1 VIPPQQPNF
10 LLRPVVTLSHKL
22 RPLWIAAPA
31 LALQLASAQA
41 FAQGDPPAQSA
52 PRIFGQLALGTALTP
67 VGFFGAGWATKHA
80 GRRMGWTDANASR
93 AAFIAAYS
101 GTMLAAASGPILLGN
116 DGKSAAALGGSLVGI
131 GAAALSVKV
140 GNWLWDDDRRRCGF
154 GCWTLGA
161 VTVALPSIGAT
172 VAYAA
177 SRR

>member
-1 VIPPQQPNF
+1 MA
-10 LLRPVVTLSHKL
+10 LLAIL
-22 RPLWIAAPA
+22 IAGSEA
-31 LALQLASAQA
+31 L
-41 FAQGDPPAQSA
+41 AQGDPPSQST
-52 PRIFGQLALGTALTP
+52 PRIIGQLALGTALTP

-80 GRRMGWTDANASR
+80 GRRWGWTDEAQSK
-93 AAFIAAYS
+93 AAFVAAYS
-101 GTMLAAASGPILLGN
+101 GTMLAAASGPILLGR
-116 DGKSAAALGGSLVGI
+116 DGKSAAALGGSLAGI

>member
-1 VIPPQQPNF
+1 M
-10 LLRPVVTLSHKL
+10 
-22 RPLWIAAPA
+22 
-31 LALQLASAQA
+31 
-41 FAQGDPPAQSA
+41 AQGDPPAQST

-93 AAFIAAYS
+93 AAFVAAYS
-101 GTMLAAASGPILLGN
+101 GTALAAATGPLVFGR
-116 DGKSAAALGGSLVGI
+116 DGKSAAALGGSVLGI
-131 GAAALSVKV
+131 GAAALSARV
-140 GNWLWDDDRRRCGF
+140 GNWFWDDDKRHCGF